1 MGISESTED
10 DQAKAAFRHVEQ
22 YLEGFNCPLP
32 TMLLFLLRTG
42 CDLESTDND
51 GRSSGELG
59 FKGGQQQK
67 RTGSSLYQIFIL
79 RCEPENSSGSTPVP
93 CTGRHTYSQ
102 YTRYARTSGLSG
114 GIRVEGGFR
123 EGRTDRR
130 FKGSFY
136 SSFISDKREL
146 LHA

>member
-51 GRSSGELG
+51 GRSSSDYA
-59 FKGGQQQK
+59 
-67 RTGSSLYQIFIL
+67 T
-79 RCEPENSSGSTPVP
+79 ENLV
-93 CTGRHTYSQ
+93 
-102 YTRYARTSGLSG
+102 L
-114 GIRVEGGFR
+114 
-123 EGRTDRR
+123 
-130 FKGSFY
+130 
-136 SSFISDKREL
+136 
-146 LHA
+146 